1 MKVSRVLQLIVWVV
15 GLCLAQQVPPQSSPG
30 SRERGGGQVPMP
42 QLKVLSAGLVHL
54 LQGLQESQGYVEK
67 HVEQVTGELEGT
79 ERDVERLRELGV
91 QAGRAHRR
99 VRADLQFLRAQGDRL
114 ERATR
119 DLQLELGATEAER
132 RGLELRVSRV
142 LERVKNAAE
151 PISAADSL
159 VDMSLLKVIL
169 ETQSGRLA
177 DLALEVR
184 NQDVMIDRNLQHIV
198 DLEQQ
203 VSRSRGR
210 RPPARSG
217 GTF

>member
-159 VDMSLLKVIL
+159 TEQVIL

>member
-30 SRERGGGQVPMP
+30 SRERGGGQVPLP

-54 LQGLQESQGYVEK
+54 LQGLQESRGYVEK

-79 ERDVERLRELGV
+79 EQDVERLRELGV
-91 QAGRAHRR
+91 QAGRTHRR
-99 VRADLQFLRAQGDRL
+99 VRADLQVLKAQGDRL

-119 DLQLELGATEAER
+119 DLQLELGAREAER

-151 PISAADSL
+151 PVSAADSL
-159 VDMSLLKVIL
+159 VDMSLLKV
-169 ETQSGRLA
+169 S
-177 DLALEVR
+177 
-184 NQDVMIDRNLQHIV
+184 
-198 DLEQQ
+198 
-203 VSRSRGR
+203 
-210 RPPARSG
+210 
-217 GTF
+217 